1 LDKLIQHKDEN
12 ASAKRRT
19 IIVIAHRLS
28 TVRNADKIVVLG
40 SPEGTSTAVNGSVIL
55 EEGNHDELMNLE
67 KGFYRALVGTT
78 HRSSEAGLVDD
89 ITGPTEEDTANEAV
103 MMKSRVD
110 AAEEKNASVADTKSV
125 KTDEEDKKGL
135 LAVLFGTRDKKENEK
150 KKQLAANKTR
160 VWQYTKP
167 EFGWIAFGS
176 WYVVLHFFAF
186 VQIAFSTD

>member
-1 LDKLIQHKDEN
+1 LVQQALDKLIQHKDEN

-135 LAVLFGTRDKKENEK
+135 LAVLFGTRDKKENDK
-150 KKQLAANKTR
+150 KK
-160 VWQYTKP
+160 
-167 EFGWIAFGS
+167 
-176 WYVVLHFFAF
+176 
-186 VQIAFSTD
+186 